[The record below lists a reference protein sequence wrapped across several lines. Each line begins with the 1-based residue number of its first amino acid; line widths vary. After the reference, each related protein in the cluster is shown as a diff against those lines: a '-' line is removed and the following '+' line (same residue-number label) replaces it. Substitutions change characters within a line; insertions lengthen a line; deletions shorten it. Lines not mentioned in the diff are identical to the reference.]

1 MGMSTP
7 EHTDVCSA
15 TLGHVKQ
22 HTGSHLPDHEARF
35 TLTRG
40 GVHTGHQDLHSVTL
54 GHKAVHSAAP
64 GCAHRD
70 MGMRTVLHRDTP
82 ARLHLGTCTPGSV
95 SVRPLPA
102 PRVPLPPGEAG
113 RGARQGF
120 PIGCRGCQRGG
131 VTGEDRD

>member
-1 MGMSTP
+1 M
-7 EHTDVCSA
+7 DVCSA

-22 HTGSHLPDHEARF
+22 HMGSHLPDREARF

-40 GVHTGHQDLHSVTL
+40 GVHTGHQDVHSV

-82 ARLHLGTCTPGSV
+82 ARLHLGTCTPESV

-102 PRVPLPPGEAG
+102 PRVPLPRGGARRPAGVSYWLSGLSAGRSDRGGPGLARRVPAG
-113 RGARQGF
+113 RGR
-120 PIGCRGCQRGG
+120 
-131 VTGEDRD
+131 